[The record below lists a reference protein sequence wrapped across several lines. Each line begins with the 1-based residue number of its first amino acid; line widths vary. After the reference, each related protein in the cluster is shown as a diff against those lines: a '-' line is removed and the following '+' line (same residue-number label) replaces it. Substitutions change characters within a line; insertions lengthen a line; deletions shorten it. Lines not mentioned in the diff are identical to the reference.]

1 MSGRDLQLSA
11 TLSQDIK
18 ISHDHIDL
26 MISLKEEAIKNRS
39 PEREE
44 EKDREERH
52 DPNFVA
58 L

>member
-1 MSGRDLQLSA
+1 MSGGDLRLSA
-11 TLSQDIK
+11 SLSQDIK

-39 PEREE
+39 PERED
-44 EKDREERH
+44 EKDDEERH